1 MNKHKQGKYKLT
13 FQDYTGNNTEW
24 YRDKSRAESRKNE
37 LENYRDKEDGSY
49 PFTNVKIIFIPEE
62 EIHLHRYNYN

>member
-37 LENYRDKEDGSY
+37 LENYRDKEDSSCSSTS
-49 PFTNVKIIFIPEE
+49 FKA
-62 EIHLHRYNYN
+62 